1 MSGRLHLRRA
11 VGILAAGFTI
21 SVAVGAAASGVA
33 STRPPEV
40 SPPLGTYS
48 FFIESDQSPC
58 GRFQVDVV
66 DGERSTTFFAKNGSV
81 RVTGINGSLRMH
93 VTSIASGKS
102 IDLNVPGPAK
112 IYPSGDAVFTGAM
125 FLFGPHT
132 FAFIHGR
139 AFLPGLDVDQAVV
152 SGKRVDLCPLLA

>member
-1 MSGRLHLRRA
+1 MSVRRQLRRA
-11 VGILAAGFTI
+11 VGIFAAGLTI
-21 SVAVGAAASGVA
+21 SVAVGAATSGVA
-33 STRPPEV
+33 SARPPEV
-40 SPPLGTYS
+40 TPPLGTYT
-48 FFIESDQSPC
+48 FFIESSQTPC
-58 GRFQVDVV
+58 GRFQVDTV
-66 DGERSTTFFAKNGSV
+66 DGERYTTFFAKNGAV
-81 RVTGINGSLRMH
+81 RVTGIHGSLRMH
-93 VTSIASGKS
+93 VTSLASGKS

-152 SGKRVDLCPLLA
+152 TGKRVDLCPLLA

>member
-1 MSGRLHLRRA
+1 MNIRRNLRRTIA
-11 VGILAAGFTI
+11 IVATGLTI
-21 SVAVGAAASGVA
+21 SVITGALTPGVTSA
-33 STRPPEV
+33 QPPV
-40 SPPLGTYS
+40 VTPPAGTYT
-48 FFIESDQSPC
+48 FFIEADQSPC

-66 DGERSTTFFAKNGSV
+66 DGERYTTFFAKNGSV
-81 RVTGINGSLRMH
+81 RVTGVNGSLRML
-93 VTSIASGKS
+93 VTSLASGKS

-139 AFLPGLDVDQAVV
+139 AILPGLDVDLAIV
-152 SGKRVDLCPLLA
+152 SGKRVDLCALLA